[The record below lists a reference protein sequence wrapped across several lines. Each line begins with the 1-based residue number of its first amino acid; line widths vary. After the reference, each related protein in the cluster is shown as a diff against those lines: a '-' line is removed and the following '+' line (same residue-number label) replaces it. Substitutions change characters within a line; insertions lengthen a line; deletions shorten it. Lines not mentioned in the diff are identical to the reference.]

1 MKNALRTRFG
11 TWDRTAITENCEE
24 VVIIIMRLDAI
35 ISRLLYRLLSSQN
48 IRFGFIRTHVQTNQQ
63 LIIYAKRTNACLFG
77 KQYSSIHFLIYVT
90 VSQTPATFQL
100 FLIVLDL
107 KKKEP
112 KKIYLKLFFFF
123 YLEEFYNQFSL
134 RIINKLFWRGTITW
148 TIRVETHVKY
158 LKLVPIKIRTS
169 MMKFHLQFDHQP
181 PCTVC

>member
-1 MKNALRTRFG
+1 MRSHSYHGKLRGSCYNNYAPRRYNFAL
-11 TWDRTAITENCEE
+11 
-24 VVIIIMRLDAI
+24 I
-35 ISRLLYRLLSSQN
+35 ISLVIFAKYSL
-48 IRFGFIRTHVQTNQQ
+48 RFH
-63 LIIYAKRTNACLFG
+63 TNARPNQPTANYLRKTDERLPLRKTIFFHSFPYLRHSFPNSCNF
-77 KQYSSIHFLIYVT
+77 
-90 VSQTPATFQL
+90 P
-100 FLIVLDL
+100 IVPYCFRL